1 VGQVELFTI
10 DYLLHYSLWIAHMSL
25 RTRWRKFVNVV
36 MLSLTGVCALFTVSA
51 LFFIL
56 GYLVWYGG
64 KSLNWAFF
72 TQLPAPVGE
81 TGGGMANAIVG
92 SGKLLLLASLVG
104 VPIGLLGGVYLAEF
118 GGRTFSFFV
127 RYTADLL
134 NGVPSIVMG
143 IFAYTIIV
151 IPMKHFSAFAGG
163 MALGV
168 MMIPIAVRTTEESL
182 RAVPLILREGALAL
196 GASKWKTVATVVM
209 PAAIRGIVTGIMLT
223 LARVAGETAPLLF
236 TAFGNRF
243 WSSGWNQ
250 PIASLP
256 VMIYTYAVGP
266 YEDWHRQA
274 WAAGLVLLALVLI
287 ANLGARLVVARGISF
302 RRA

>member
-1 VGQVELFTI
+1 MRFHT
-10 DYLLHYSLWIAHMSL
+10 A
-25 RTRWRKFVNVV
+25 WRKLVNIF
-36 MLSLTGVCALFTVSA
+36 MLSLTGLCALFTVSA

-56 GYLVWYGG
+56 GYLLWYGG

-72 TQLPAPVGE
+72 TKLPVPIGE

-92 SGKLLLLASLVG
+92 SAKLLLLASLVG
-104 VPIGLLGGVYLAEF
+104 IPIGVLGGVYLAEF
-118 GGRTFSFFV
+118 GGKTFSFIV
-127 RYTADLL
+127 RYTTDLL

-151 IPMKHFSAFAGG
+151 IPMKHFSTFAGG
-163 MALGV
+163 VALGI
-168 MMIPIAVRTTEESL
+168 MMVPIAVRTTEESL
-182 RAVPLILREGALAL
+182 RAVPRVLREGALAL

-209 PAAIRGIVTGIMLT
+209 PAAMRGIVTGVMLT

-236 TAFGNRF
+236 TAFGNQF

-256 VMIYTYAVGP
+256 VMIYTYAISP
-266 YEDWHRQA
+266 YDDWHRQA

-287 ANLGARLVVARGISF
+287 ANMGARLVVSRRISF
-302 RRA
+302 SRA